1 MARSNPA
8 YALEHISVLVLDEK
22 LHMRHLIR
30 KILLALSIRDTS
42 LVSNVPKPLK
52 SFDILR
58 QASSPPTDIWNP
70 SIDLDL

>member
-1 MARSNPA
+1 MASSNPA
-8 YALEHISVLVLDEK
+8 YALEHISVLVLDEN

-52 SFDILR
+52 SFGILM
-58 QASSPPTDIWNP
+58 QISSLPIGIWNP
-70 SIDLDL
+70 SMDLNL